1 MSTVQNTKVANDI
14 LSYTKRAFGD
24 ESGVQITDSDILM
37 WANEAQL
44 SIANSTR
51 CIQGKATATLPAG
64 TFEISLPE
72 QAASTIVT
80 LRLDGAP
87 IPGIEFAQAE
97 QNLQSEDPLRTQVGK
112 PTWWTKWGVTVSF
125 YPTPEA
131 EHTIT
136 VFYTGIPE
144 NLTSAASVVG
154 IPDRYFSAL
163 LQYVLSKAYE
173 LDEDYDAQ
181 QRAYA
186 QYQQMIGEATY
197 DDDQAMNL
205 FYSTVTEVE

>member
-14 LSYTKRAFGD
+14 LSYIKRAFGD

-37 WANEAQL
+37 WSNEAQL
-44 SIANSTR
+44 AIANATR
-51 CIQGKATATLPAG
+51 CIQGKATAPLPAG
-64 TFEISLPE
+64 TFEITLPE

-80 LRLDGAP
+80 LRLDNVP
-87 IPGIEFAQAE
+87 IPGVEFAQAE
-97 QNLQSEDPLRTQVGK
+97 QDLQREDPDRVSTGR
-112 PTWWTKWGVTVSF
+112 PIWWTKWGVTVSF
-125 YPTPEA
+125 YPTPSEA
-131 EHTIT
+131 HTIT

-144 NLTSAASVVG
+144 NLIGAASVVG

-181 QRAYA
+181 QRAFA
-186 QYQQMIGEATY
+186 QYQTMIGEATY

-205 FYSTVTEVE
+205 FYSSVKEVE

>member
-14 LSYTKRAFGD
+14 LSYVKRAFGD

-44 SIANSTR
+44 DIANSTR
-51 CIQGKATATLPAG
+51 CIQGKATAPLPSG
-64 TFEISLPE
+64 TYELDLPT
-72 QAASTIVT
+72 QAASSIVT
-80 LRLDGAP
+80 LRLDDVP
-87 IPGIEFAQAE
+87 IPGIEFSQAE
-97 QNLQSEDPLRTQVGK
+97 QELQRVDPKRNATGK
-112 PTWWTKWGVTVSF
+112 PEWWTKWGNTVTF
-125 YPTPEA
+125 YPTPSEDS
-131 EHTIT
+131 TIT
-136 VFYTGIPE
+136 VFYIGIPD
-144 NLTSAASVVG
+144 NLTGAASVVG

-181 QRAYA
+181 QRAMADYE
-186 QYQQMIGEATY
+186 QKVGKATY

-205 FYSTVTEVE
+205 FYSTIKEVE

>member
-14 LSYTKRAFGD
+14 LSYVKRAFGD

-44 SIANSTR
+44 AIANSTR
-51 CIQGKATATLPAG
+51 CIQGKATTPLSAG
-64 TFEISLPE
+64 VFEIDLPT

-80 LRLDGAP
+80 LRLDGVP

-97 QNLQSEDPLRTQVGK
+97 QDLQREDPLRTQVGK
-112 PTWWTKWGVTVSF
+112 PIWWTKWGVTVSF
-125 YPTPEA
+125 YPTPQDDHE
-131 EHTIT
+131 IT
-136 VFYTGIPE
+136 VFYTGIPD
-144 NLTSAASVVG
+144 NLVGAASVVG

-186 QYQQMIGEATY
+186 QYQQMVGEATY

-205 FYSTVTEVE
+205 YYAVVKEVE